1 MDAREVINAWNKA
14 DSDRGTWKSH
24 WQQIA
29 ELCLPE
35 RKDYFVQMTPGMKRN
50 QQVYDATPIFALIQF
65 ANGLHSLLTSQ
76 TLRWFA
82 SRCDDERIDAMQSVR
97 AWWDAVD
104 NEMYSYFNG
113 PRHNFASQSHEL
125 YLDLGSIGTA
135 VMAELESE
143 RSGILFST
151 RGLKEC
157 VLFENEEDRVDSLIR
172 KWSWTAKQAV
182 EAGFVTDQ
190 VWRAY
195 EQGNTEPKFNFLHSV
210 QPRKVRNPER
220 AGEAKHKAWESIYVA
235 EQDAVIVREGGFDEF
250 PYHCPRLQKASNEIY
265 GRGCGMTALPDM
277 KMLNELLKLTVKAG
291 QKLVDPPLQIP
302 DDGFLLPIK
311 TVPGSQN
318 YYRAN
323 SPAQARITPI
333 ETRGHW
339 EVGKDMLNTL
349 RAQINRA
356 FFVEWMTMPT
366 ADPNDL
372 AGAGKGVT
380 ATWVL
385 QQRDDRMRLLS
396 PLLARLQAEFLGPL
410 IDRTFMILW
419 RKSLRLR
426 FGEGSPFPPPPDI
439 LMQKGRE
446 WHVEYVSPI
455 AIAQRSSEMDSV
467 SRMIQLQATLKTL
480 NPNAPDIIDHEAIMR
495 LAAIDLH
502 APALTLKSPA
512 VLQQEA
518 QAKAQA
524 EQLMAGSE
532 AAANY
537 GSAFKD
543 AGQGTEAFAQAKQ

>member
-1 MDAREVINAWNKA
+1 
-14 DSDRGTWKSH
+14 
-24 WQQIA
+24 
-29 ELCLPE
+29 
-35 RKDYFVQMTPGMKRN
+35 
-50 QQVYDATPIFALIQF
+50 
-65 ANGLHSLLTSQ
+65 
-76 TLRWFA
+76 
-82 SRCDDERIDAMQSVR
+82 
-97 AWWDAVD
+97 
-104 NEMYSYFNG
+104 
-113 PRHNFASQSHEL
+113 
-125 YLDLGSIGTA
+125 
-135 VMAELESE
+135 
-143 RSGILFST
+143 
-151 RGLKEC
+151 
-157 VLFENEEDRVDSLIR
+157 LIR
-172 KWSWTAKQAV
+172 KWRWTAKQAV
-182 EAGFVTDQ
+182 EAGFVTDS

-195 EQGNTEPKFNFLHSV
+195 EEGNSEPKFNFLHSV
-210 QPRKVRNPER
+210 APRKVRNPER
-220 AGEAKHKAWESIYVA
+220 AGEAMHKAWESVYVA
-235 EQDAVIVREGGFDEF
+235 EEDAQIVRSGGFDEF
-250 PYHCPRLQKASNEIY
+250 PYHCPRLSKASNEIY

-277 KMLNELLKLTVKAG
+277 KMLNELLKLTIKAG

-339 EVGKDMLNTL
+339 EVGKDMLAEL

-356 FFVEWMTMPT
+356 FFVEWMTLMP
-366 ADPNDL
+366 AGNPNDI
-372 AGAGKGVT
+372 AAAGKGVT

-410 IDRTFMILW
+410 IDRTFMMLW
-419 RKSLRLR
+419 RKSLKMQ
-426 FGEGSPFPPPPDI
+426 FGEGSPFPPPPDV

-467 SRMIQLQATLKTL
+467 SRIIQLQATLKTL

-495 LAAIDLH
+495 LAALDLH
-502 APALTLKSPA
+502 APALTLKTPDA
-512 VLQQEA
+512 LKAEA

-524 EQLMAGSE
+524 EQVMAGSE

-543 AGQGTEAFAQAKQ
+543 AGQGTQAFSQARQ

>member
-14 DSDRGTWKSH
+14 DSDRGTWKTH

-35 RKDYFVQMTPGMKRN
+35 RKDYFVQLTPGMKRN
-50 QQVYDATPIFALIQF
+50 QQVYDATPIFALIQL

-157 VLFENEEDRVDSLIR
+157 VLFENEEDRVDALIR
-172 KWSWTAKQAV
+172 KWRWTAKQAV

-195 EQGNTEPKFNFLHSV
+195 EQGNSEPKFNFLHSV

-235 EQDAVIVREGGFDEF
+235 EEDAVIVREGGFDEF

-277 KMLNELLKLTVKAG
+277 KMLNELLKLTIKSG

-339 EVGKDMLNTL
+339 EVGKDMLQDL

-366 ADPNDL
+366 ANPNDL

-396 PLLARLQAEFLGPL
+396 PLLARLQAAFLGPL

-419 RKSLRLR
+419 RKSLRLQ

-467 SRMIQLQATLKTL
+467 SRMI
-480 NPNAPDIIDHEAIMR
+480 
-495 LAAIDLH
+495 
-502 APALTLKSPA
+502 
-512 VLQQEA
+512 
-518 QAKAQA
+518 
-524 EQLMAGSE
+524 
-532 AAANY
+532 
-537 GSAFKD
+537 
-543 AGQGTEAFAQAKQ
+543 

>member
-1 MDAREVINAWNKA
+1 M
-14 DSDRGTWKSH
+14 
-24 WQQIA
+24 
-29 ELCLPE
+29 
-35 RKDYFVQMTPGMKRN
+35 
-50 QQVYDATPIFALIQF
+50 
-65 ANGLHSLLTSQ
+65 
-76 TLRWFA
+76 
-82 SRCDDERIDAMQSVR
+82 
-97 AWWDAVD
+97 
-104 NEMYSYFNG
+104 
-113 PRHNFASQSHEL
+113 
-125 YLDLGSIGTA
+125 
-135 VMAELESE
+135 
-143 RSGILFST
+143 
-151 RGLKEC
+151 
-157 VLFENEEDRVDSLIR
+157 
-172 KWSWTAKQAV
+172 
-182 EAGFVTDQ
+182 
-190 VWRAY
+190 
-195 EQGNTEPKFNFLHSV
+195 
-210 QPRKVRNPER
+210 
-220 AGEAKHKAWESIYVA
+220 
-235 EQDAVIVREGGFDEF
+235 
-250 PYHCPRLQKASNEIY
+250 LQ
-265 GRGCGMTALPDM
+265 
-277 KMLNELLKLTVKAG
+277 ELLKLTVKAG
-291 QKLVDPPLQIP
+291 QKQVDPPLQIP

-323 SPAQARITPI
+323 SPAQARIMPI

-339 EVGKDMLNTL
+339 EVGKDMLQDL
-349 RAQINRA
+349 RARINRA

-426 FGEGSPFPPPPDI
+426 FGEGSPFPPPPDV

-512 VLQQEA
+512 VLKQEA

>member
-1 MDAREVINAWNKA
+1 LAGLAWTPARSSTPEQG
-14 DSDRGTWKSH
+14 RQRQGTWKTH

-29 ELCLPE
+29 DLCLPE
-35 RKDYFVQMTPGMKRN
+35 RKDYFVQLTSGIKRN

-157 VLFENEEDRVDSLIR
+157 VLFENEEDRVDALIR
-172 KWSWTAKQAV
+172 KWRWTAKQAV
-182 EAGFVTDQ
+182 EAGFVTER
-190 VWRAY
+190 VWQAY
-195 EQGNTEPKFNFLHSV
+195 EKGDSEPKFNFLHSV
-210 QPRKVRNPER
+210 CPRKVRNPDR
-220 AGEAKHKAWESIYVA
+220 SGEALHKRWESVYVA
-235 EQDAVIVREGGFDEF
+235 EEDRVVVRQGGFDEF
-250 PYHCPRLQKASNEIY
+250 PYLCPRLSKASNEIY

-277 KMLNELLKLTVKAG
+277 KMLNELLKLTIKAG
-291 QKLVDPPLQIP
+291 QKMVDPPLQIP

-333 ETRGHW
+333 ETRGRW
-339 EVGKDMLNTL
+339 DVGKDMLESL
-349 RAQINRA
+349 RASINRA
-356 FFVEWMTMPT
+356 FFVEWMTLMP
-366 ADPNDL
+366 AGNPNDL
-372 AGAGKGVT
+372 AAAGKGVT

-419 RKSLRLR
+419 RKSLKLK
-426 FGEGSPFPPPPDI
+426 FGEGSPFPPPPDV

-455 AIAQRSSEMDSV
+455 AIAQR
-467 SRMIQLQATLKTL
+467 RARWI
-480 NPNAPDIIDHEAIMR
+480 R
-495 LAAIDLH
+495 
-502 APALTLKSPA
+502 SPA
-512 VLQQEA
+512 CC
-518 QAKAQA
+518 
-524 EQLMAGSE
+524 SCRRR
-532 AAANY
+532 
-537 GSAFKD
+537 
-543 AGQGTEAFAQAKQ
+543 